1 MGLKQYLVR
10 RAIGIF
16 VTFIT
21 VATLIFFLFRQVASP
36 VGLFVGGNLSEEQLA
51 AIEASFGLDQPL
63 YIQYLQYMYNIFTLE
78 FGVSFFYQTPTHVI
92 VLERLLNT
100 FFLTIPALV
109 LAYFIGVVGGVYI
122 GWNRGKRR
130 ETAGLVL
137 AILFRSTPRFWMGL
151 VLLFIFGAVLSWFP
165 LSGMLPSGEN
175 FDAHRELLFNRS
187 FYHHLVLPILS
198 LALYMAGL
206 PLLLMRTSLFDAMNK
221 DFVTIVRAKGATE
234 RTIMYRHVARNALL
248 PVTTAFG
255 VAVGFSFGGAV
266 LVETVFSYPGIG
278 RLMVDS
284 VFRGDYPV
292 AQFAFLTMAL
302 AIMIMNLIVD
312 VAYGYLDPRVTYD

>member
-1 MGLKQYLVR
+1 MGLKQYLIR
-10 RAIGIF
+10 RVIGIF
-16 VTFIT
+16 ITFIT

-36 VGLFVGGNLSEEQLA
+36 VGLFVGGQLSEEQLA
-51 AIEASFGLDQPL
+51 EIEASFGLDQPL
-63 YIQYLQYMYNIFTLE
+63 YIQYIEYMINVFTFD
-78 FGVSFFYQTPTHVI
+78 FGVSFFYQVPTHQI
-92 VLERLLNT
+92 VFERLLNT
-100 FFLTIPALV
+100 FFLTIPALL
-109 LAYFIGVVGGVYI
+109 LAYLIGVLGGVYI
-122 GWNRGKRR
+122 GWNRGKNR
-130 ETAGLVL
+130 ETAGLIM
-137 AILFRSTPRFWMGL
+137 AILFRSTPRFWLGL
-151 VLLFIFGAVLSWFP
+151 VLLFIFGATLGWFP
-165 LSGMLPSGEN
+165 LSGMLPSGAAFER
-175 FDAHRELLFNRS
+175 HRELLFMS
-187 FYHHLVLPILS
+187 EFYHHLLLPILS

-206 PLLLMRTSLFDAMNK
+206 PLLLMRTSLFDVMNK
-221 DFVTIVRAKGATE
+221 EYISIARAKGATE

-292 AQFAFLTMAL
+292 AQFSFLMMAL